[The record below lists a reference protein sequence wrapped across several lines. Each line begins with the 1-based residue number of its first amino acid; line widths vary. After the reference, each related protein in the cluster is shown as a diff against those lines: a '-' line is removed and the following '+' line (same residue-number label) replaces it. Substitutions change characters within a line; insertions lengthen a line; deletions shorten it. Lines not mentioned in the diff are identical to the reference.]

1 MEGTHMAV
9 EFMSSSR
16 GGRGGVVINVAS
28 MGGRSLLVEEKN
40 SPCSA
45 GILPMPYAPN
55 YSASKFGI
63 VGFTRSMTVS
73 VGVWTSAFLSCP
85 IYPLQD
91 CVASDGVRVNCVC
104 PQFTDTDMVSHAL
117 VPSMSAQLQS
127 LGMLRY

>member
-28 MGGRSLLVEEKN
+28 MGGRSLLVEETI
-40 SPCSA
+40 SLCSA

-85 IYPLQD
+85 TPSRI
-91 CVASDGVRVNCVC
+91 VW
-104 PQFTDTDMVSHAL
+104 L
-117 VPSMSAQLQS
+117 VMESE
-127 LGMLRY
+127 

>member
-1 MEGTHMAV
+1 
-9 EFMSSSR
+9 MSLQWEV
-16 GGRGGVVINVAS
+16 GP
-28 MGGRSLLVEEKN
+28 SLLKKKLV
-40 SPCSA
+40 SA
-45 GILPMPYAPN
+45 GILPIPYAPN

-73 VGVWTSAFLSCP
+73 VGVWTNAFLS
-85 IYPLQD
+85 YPLQD

-117 VPSMSAQLQS
+117 VPTMSAQLQS

>member
-1 MEGTHMAV
+1 MAV

-40 SPCSA
+40 SLECRYPTNALCTQLQCQQ
-45 GILPMPYAPN
+45 IWHCRVHQKHDCECWCLDECIP
-55 YSASKFGI
+55 
-63 VGFTRSMTVS
+63 
-73 VGVWTSAFLSCP
+73 FLS
-85 IYPLQD
+85 YPLQD

-117 VPSMSAQLQS
+117 VPTMSAQLQS
-127 LGMLRY
+127 LGMLTY